1 MIKKPIPNNRE
12 ISVNPAH
19 KFNCKISPNGTL
31 VFTSHILCELNGFE
45 EYELIGEPIT
55 SLIHPEMPKVFF
67 DVLTERFALK
77 ELMRI
82 FVKLITKD
90 GSHYWL
96 MMDYF
101 TRLDENGNIVAH
113 YSESVAAN
121 PLIVQKLQM
130 LYKILTKI
138 EEKTG
143 DTKASKRYLVGYLE
157 ERNLT
162 YDQFVEKLGES
173 SGLAAEQQH
182 VSKKEE
188 VKNTKP
194 NILNTG
200 NEYKTSY
207 NLNLDVTAPIVDY
220 QNEVK
225 PKRKSLFRRIF
236 G

>member
-12 ISVNPAH
+12 INVNPAH
-19 KFNCKISPNGTL
+19 QFNCKISTKGTL
-31 VFTSHILCELNGFE
+31 IFTSHVLCELNGFE

-67 DVLTERFALK
+67 DVLTERLALK

-96 MMDYF
+96 MMDF
-101 TRLDENGNIVAH
+101 HTRLDEKGNIVAH

-121 PLIVQKLQM
+121 PLIVQKLQI
-130 LYKILTKI
+130 LYKILAKI

-143 DTKASKRYLVGYLE
+143 NTKASKRYLVGYLE
-157 ERNLT
+157 ERNIT
-162 YDQFVEKLGES
+162 YDQFVEELSELS
-173 SGLAAEQQH
+173 NYAEQ
-182 VSKKEE
+182 E
-188 VKNTKP
+188 VIQAEDQGSVRQP
-194 NILNTG
+194 SQLNSV

-220 QNEVK
+220 NSEVK
-225 PKRKSLFRRIF
+225 PKKKSLFRRIF